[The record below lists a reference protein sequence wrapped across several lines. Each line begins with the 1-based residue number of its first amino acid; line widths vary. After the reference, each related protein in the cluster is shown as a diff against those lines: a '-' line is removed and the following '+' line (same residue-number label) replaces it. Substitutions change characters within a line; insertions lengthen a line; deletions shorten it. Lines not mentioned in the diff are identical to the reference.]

1 MSLDENVSRLI
12 GRIYDSVG
20 DRAAWSGVLD
30 TLAER
35 TGSRFVMMSAVD
47 LGTATY
53 LDTSWHGPDDA
64 RFLDGIRDYD
74 CDVHRDDPTLAFAIA
89 NPDARVIDLRTAI
102 VRQGR
107 DPGSDEFVHWVR
119 DRLGADDTIVRY
131 TAPTDGITLGVS
143 LHVEAGAGRHAPDSV
158 ALFLMLFE
166 HIERAVRIA
175 VRPLG
180 EDGDRAVIH
189 VDRNGRIVHASV
201 AAAALLDAGDGLR
214 RVGNRLVAASAAQDK
229 RLDAA
234 IRSAL
239 GALSHGSAG
248 GALSLPRPSG
258 RADLLLRVD
267 PMPRPLP
274 PFGAF
279 HPAATISL
287 VEPDAADVGA
297 QATRRW
303 VQAFGLTPAETRLA
317 AAMLTDEDGLRAVA
331 DRLGIAYATA
341 RVHLA
346 SIFEKTGVR
355 SQAQLARLLTR
366 LGAWAVTIGLAIGSG
381 LDQMAGMIA

>member
-1 MSLDENVSRLI
+1 MSLDENVSGLI

-20 DRAAWSGVLD
+20 DRAAWPGVLD
-30 TLAER
+30 ALVAR

-47 LGTATY
+47 LGTASY
-53 LDTSWHGPDDA
+53 IDTSWRGPDDA
-64 RFLDGIRDYD
+64 RFLDGIREYESDLHLYD
-74 CDVHRDDPTLAFAIA
+74 PLLAFAQS
-89 NPDARVIDLRTAI
+89 NPAAGFINEQTALA
-102 VRQGR
+102 RQGR
-107 DPGSDEFVHWVR
+107 DPNNDAYVRWVR
-119 DRLGADDTIVRY
+119 GTLGSEHSIVRY

-143 LHVEAGAGRHAPDSV
+143 LHVEAGAGRHAPDAV

-166 HIERAVRIA
+166 HVERAVRIA
-175 VRPLG
+175 ARPSGL

-229 RLDAA
+229 RLNAA

-239 GALSHGSAG
+239 GALTKGSAG

-258 RADLLLRVD
+258 RADLLVRID
-267 PMPRPLP
+267 PLPRPLP
-274 PFGAF
+274 PIGAF
-279 HPAATISL
+279 RPAATISV

-317 AAMLTDEDGLRAVA
+317 ATMLTDEDGLRAVA

-341 RVHLA
+341 RVQL
-346 SIFEKTGVR
+346 SSVFDKTGVR
-355 SQAQLARLLTR
+355 SQAQLTRLLTR
-366 LGAWAVTIGLAIGSG
+366 LGT
-381 LDQMAGMIA
+381 

>member
-20 DRAAWSGVLD
+20 DRAAWPGVLD
-30 TLAER
+30 ALVAR

-47 LGTATY
+47 LGTASY
-53 LDTSWHGPDDA
+53 IDTSWHGPDDA
-64 RFLDGIRDYD
+64 RFLDGIREYES
-74 CDVHRDDPTLAFAIA
+74 DVYRDDPMLAFARS
-89 NPDARVIDLRTAI
+89 NPTAGFIDERTAL
-102 VRQGR
+102 VLEDR
-107 DPGSDEFVHWVR
+107 DPSNDPYVRWVR
-119 DRLGADDTIVRY
+119 GTLGADDAIVRY

-143 LHVEAGAGRHAPDSV
+143 LRVGAGAGRHAPDAV

-175 VRPLG
+175 ARPSGL

-189 VDRNGRIVHASV
+189 VDRNGRIVHFSV
-201 AAAALLDAGDGLR
+201 AAAALLDARDGLR
-214 RVGNRLVAASAAQDK
+214 RVGDRLVAASAAQDK

-267 PMPRPLP
+267 PLPRPLP
-274 PFGAF
+274 PFAAF
-279 HPAATISL
+279 RPVATISV
-287 VEPDAADVGA
+287 VEPDATDVGA

-317 AAMLTDEDGLRAVA
+317 AAMLSDEDGLRAVA

-341 RVHLA
+341 RVQL
-346 SIFEKTGVR
+346 SSVFDKTGVR
-355 SQAQLARLLTR
+355 SQAQLTRLLTR
-366 LGAWAVTIGLAIGSG
+366 LGA
-381 LDQMAGMIA
+381 